1 MGNSNNKRCI
11 PIQCAFPIEIG
22 PTGPTGP
29 TGPSSII
36 PFASGGPAVLTT
48 LANGLLG
55 TGSLIGFGSFVPGVS
70 ILGADPNTNLTLPLA
85 GIANE
90 AFVVPRNGTIT
101 SVYAHLSAIAIL
113 NLGINSSATVRA
125 QVYRNTNPN
134 DNTFDAIPS
143 TLVTLNPNITGAI
156 GTFQNLF
163 NSVTGLTASVN
174 AGDRLVMVFTVTASG
189 VTAIVTA
196 TGYASAG
203 ITIDY

>member
-1 MGNSNNKRCI
+1 
-11 PIQCAFPIEIG
+11 EG
-22 PTGPTGP
+22 PG
-29 TGPSSII
+29 SII

-55 TGSLIGFGSFVPGVS
+55 TGSLIGFGSFVPTVS
-70 ILGADPNTNLTLPLA
+70 ILGADPNTTLTLPMA

-101 SVYAHLSAIAIL
+101 SVYAHLSAIAIV
-113 NLGINSSATVRA
+113 NLGTSATVRA

-143 TLVTLNPNITGAI
+143 TLVTLNPNITGPI

-174 AGDRLVMVFTVTASG
+174 AGDRLLMVFTVTASG
-189 VTAIVTA
+189 ITTIVTV